1 MNWIAIDPL
10 TLKYATRIESPTADS
25 AAATRRTKKAK
36 ERPQKESRERET
48 KIKIRF
54 TARRRT
60 SIDIRRVRIFFLLTT
75 IPKIP
80 IRNKKKKKSIN
91 SVGSVA

>member
-1 MNWIAIDPL
+1 M
-10 TLKYATRIESPTADS
+10 
-25 AAATRRTKKAK
+25 
-36 ERPQKESRERET
+36 
-48 KIKIRF
+48 KIKL
-54 TARRRT
+54 TARRRI

-80 IRNKKKKKSIN
+80 IRNKKKKKTIS

>member
-1 MNWIAIDPL
+1 MKRIAIDPF
-10 TLKYATRIESPTADS
+10 TRKYATRIERPTADS
-25 AAATRRTKKAK
+25 AAATRSTKKAK
-36 ERPQKESRERET
+36 DSPQKESKDNET
-48 KIKIRF
+48 KIKIRL
-54 TARRRT
+54 TARRRI

-80 IRNKKKKKSIN
+80 IRNNKKKKTIS